1 VRYLARRLG
10 LFLVT
15 LWAALTVNFIIP
27 RVMPGN
33 EAQAVLA
40 TFRNINPA
48 ALHALEI
55 QFGVNVH
62 QGLIS
67 SYFHYL
73 GNTLTGQFGVD
84 AQGVPVMNEITS
96 KLPWTLGLV
105 GVATILAFL
114 IGTLAGVFSA
124 WRRGSRLDAVLP
136 PSLFIL
142 ASLPMFFV
150 GLLLLYVFSV
160 DLNWLPLGGNYTIGT
175 TPTFSLSFIGD
186 VLKHA
191 LLPGLSLVIVTAGL
205 WVYSMRNNMVTTIS
219 EDYVRMGRAKGL
231 GDRRVMFDYA
241 ARNAI
246 LPNLTGFAMQLGYV
260 LGGAIVIEYLFSYP
274 GLGYLFYTATTDHDL
289 PLMQGL
295 FLFYTVAVLICVLV
309 ADLATAVLDPRTWEV
324 SSVD

>member
-1 VRYLARRLG
+1 MRYLARRGG

-40 TFRNINPA
+40 TFRNVNPA

-62 QGLIS
+62 QSLLS
-67 SYFHYL
+67 SYFQYL
-73 GNTLTGQFGVD
+73 GNCLSGQLGVD
-84 AQGVPVMNEITS
+84 AQGVPVLHEITS
-96 KLPWTLGLV
+96 KMPWTLGLV
-105 GVATILAFL
+105 GVTTVLAFI
-114 IGTLAGVFSA
+114 IGTMVGIFSA
-124 WRRGSRLDAVLP
+124 WKRGGKLDAVLP
-136 PSLFIL
+136 PVLFIV
-142 ASLPMFFV
+142 STVPVFFV
-150 GLLLLYVFSV
+150 GLLLIYFFAVK
-160 DLNWLPLGGNYTIGT
+160 LNWLPIGGNYNFGS
-175 TPTFSLSFIGD
+175 TPSFSLSFIGD

-191 LLPGLSLVIVTAGL
+191 VLPGISLVVVTAGL
-205 WVYSMRNNMVTTIS
+205 WVYSMRNNMITTVG
-219 EDYVRMGRAKGL
+219 EDYVKMGRAKGL
-231 GDRRVMFDYA
+231 PSRRVMYDYA

-260 LGGAIVIEYLFSYP
+260 LGGSIVIEYLFSYP

-295 FLFYTVAVLICVLV
+295 FLFYTVAVLVCVLI
-309 ADLATAVLDPRTWEV
+309 ADLLTAVLDPRTREA
-324 SSVD
+324 

>member
-1 VRYLARRLG
+1 MRYLAKRGG

-40 TFRNINPA
+40 TFRGANPG

-62 QGLIS
+62 QSVLV
-67 SYFHYL
+67 SYFEYL
-73 GNTLTGQFGVD
+73 RNCFTGQFGVT
-84 AQGVPVMNEITS
+84 AQGVPVMTEIMQ

-105 GVATILAFL
+105 GVTTVIAFV
-114 IGTLAGVFSA
+114 IGTVAGVYSA
-124 WRRGSRLDAVLP
+124 WRRGGRLDAILP
-136 PSLFIL
+136 PTLFIV
-142 ASLPMFFV
+142 STVPVFFV
-150 GLLLLYVFSV
+150 GLLLIYVFAV
-160 DLNWLPLGGNYTIGT
+160 KLNWLPLSGNYSIGA
-175 TPTFSLSFIGD
+175 TPSFSLSFAWD
-186 VLKHA
+186 VFEHA
-191 LLPGLSLVIVTAGL
+191 LLPALSLIIVTAGL
-205 WVYSMRNNMVTTIS
+205 WVYSMRNNMITTIA
-219 EDYVRMGRAKGL
+219 EDYVKTARAKGL
-231 GDRRVMFDYA
+231 ATRRIMYDYA

-274 GLGYLFYTATTDHDL
+274 GLGYLFYTASTDHDL

-295 FLFYTVAVLICVLV
+295 FLFYTLAVLICVLI
-309 ADLATAVLDPRTWEV
+309 ADLITAVLDPRTREA
-324 SSVD
+324 

>member
-1 VRYLARRLG
+1 VRYLTRRIG

-62 QGLIS
+62 QNIFA
-67 SYFHYL
+67 SYFEYL
-73 GNTLTGQFGVD
+73 GNCLTGQFGVT
-84 AQGVPVMNEITS
+84 AQGVPVRTEILS

-105 GVATILAFL
+105 GVTTVIAFV
-114 IGTLAGVFSA
+114 IGTVAGVASA
-124 WRRGSRLDAVLP
+124 WRRGGRLDSILP
-136 PSLFIL
+136 PTLFII
-142 ASLPMFFV
+142 STVPVFFV
-150 GLLLLYVFSV
+150 GLLLLYVFAV
-160 DLNWLPLGGNYTIGT
+160 RLNWLPLGGNYSFGV
-175 TPTFSLSFIGD
+175 TPSFSLSFIWD

-191 LLPGLSLVIVTAGL
+191 ILPWLSLVIVTAGL

-219 EDYVRMGRAKGL
+219 EDYVKTGRAKGL
-231 GDRRVMFDYA
+231 APRRIMFDYA
-241 ARNAI
+241 GRNAI

-295 FLFYTVAVLICVLV
+295 FLFYTLAVLVCVLI
-309 ADLATAVLDPRTWEV
+309 ADLVTAVLDPRTREA
-324 SSVD
+324 

>member
-1 VRYLARRLG
+1 VRYLSRRVA
-10 LFLVT
+10 LFLIT

-55 QFGVNVH
+55 QFGVNTH
-62 QGLIS
+62 QGVLS
-67 SYFHYL
+67 SYFQYL
-73 GNTLTGQFGVD
+73 GNTVTGQLGTD
-84 AQGVPVMNEITS
+84 AQGVPVLHEITS

-105 GVATILAFL
+105 GVTTVLAFV

-124 WRRGSRLDAVLP
+124 WRRGGRLDAILP
-136 PSLFIL
+136 PSLFIV
-142 ASLPMFFV
+142 STIPVFFV
-150 GLLLLYVFSV
+150 GLLLIYVFAV
-160 DLNWLPLGGNYTIGT
+160 KLNWLPLGGNYTIGA
-175 TPTFSLSFIGD
+175 TPSLSLSFIGD

-191 LLPGLSLVIVTAGL
+191 ILPGLSLLIVTAGL
-205 WVYSMRNNMVTTIS
+205 WVYSMRNNMIKTIAD
-219 EDYVRMGRAKGL
+219 DYVKMGHAKGL
-231 GDRRVMFDYA
+231 PGRRVMFDYA

-295 FLFYTVAVLICVLV
+295 FLFYTLAVLVCVLI
-309 ADLATAVLDPRTWEV
+309 ADLVTAILDPRTREA
-324 SSVD
+324 

>member
-1 VRYLARRLG
+1 MRYLAKRVA

-40 TFRNINPA
+40 TFRGANPG

-62 QGLIS
+62 QSVLA
-67 SYFHYL
+67 SYFQYL
-73 GNTLTGQFGVD
+73 GNCLTGQFGVT
-84 AQGVPVMNEITS
+84 AQGVPVMTEIRS

-105 GVATILAFL
+105 GVTTVLAFM
-114 IGTLAGVFSA
+114 IGTVAGVYSA
-124 WRRGSRLDAVLP
+124 WRRGGRLDAILP
-136 PSLFIL
+136 PTLFIV
-142 ASLPMFFV
+142 STFPVFFV
-150 GLLLLYVFSV
+150 GLLLIYVFAV
-160 DLNWLPLGGNYTIGT
+160 KLNWLPLSGNYSVGA
-175 TPTFSLSFIGD
+175 TPSFSPSFIWD

-191 LLPGLSLVIVTAGL
+191 LLPALSLLIVTAGL
-205 WVYSMRNNMVTTIS
+205 WVYSMRNNMITTVS
-219 EDYVRMGRAKGL
+219 EDYVKTARAKGL
-231 GDRRVMFDYA
+231 TDRRIMFGYA
-241 ARNAI
+241 GRNAI

-295 FLFYTVAVLICVLV
+295 FLFYTLAVLVCVLI
-309 ADLATAVLDPRTWEV
+309 ADLVTAVLDPRTREA
-324 SSVD
+324 

>member
-1 VRYLARRLG
+1 MRYLAKRG
-10 LFLVT
+10 VLFLVT

-40 TFRNINPA
+40 TFHGANPG
-48 ALHALEI
+48 ALRALEI

-62 QGLIS
+62 QSVLS
-67 SYFHYL
+67 SYFEYL
-73 GNTLTGQFGVD
+73 GNCLTGQFGVT
-84 AQGVPVMNEITS
+84 AQGVPVMSEITS

-105 GVATILAFL
+105 GVTTVLAFI
-114 IGTLAGVFSA
+114 IGTVAGIASA
-124 WRRGSRLDAVLP
+124 WRRGGRLDAVLP
-136 PSLFIL
+136 PTLFIV
-142 ASLPMFFV
+142 STVPVFFV
-150 GLLLLYVFSV
+150 GLLLIYVFAV
-160 DLNWLPLGGNYTIGT
+160 KLNWLPLSGNYSIGA
-175 TPTFSLSFIGD
+175 TPSFSASFIWD

-191 LLPGLSLVIVTAGL
+191 ILPGLSLVIVTAGL
-205 WVYSMRNNMVTTIS
+205 WVYSMRNNMITTVA
-219 EDYVRMGRAKGL
+219 EDYVKTARAKGL
-231 GDRRVMFDYA
+231 TTRTVKYDYA

-295 FLFYTVAVLICVLV
+295 FLFYTVAVLVCVLI
-309 ADLATAVLDPRTWEV
+309 ADLATAVLDPRTREA
-324 SSVD
+324 

>member
-1 VRYLARRLG
+1 LRYLTRRIG
-10 LFLVT
+10 LFLIT

-33 EAQAVLA
+33 EAQAVLG
-40 TFRNINPA
+40 TLRNVNPA

-62 QGLIS
+62 QNLLV
-67 SYFHYL
+67 SYFDYL
-73 GNTLTGQFGVD
+73 RNCLTGQFGVT
-84 AQGVPVMNEITS
+84 AQGVPVTTEILS

-105 GVATILAFL
+105 GVATVLAFA
-114 IGTLAGVFSA
+114 IGTIAGIASA
-124 WRRGSRLDAVLP
+124 WRRGGRLDAILP
-136 PSLFIL
+136 PTLFII
-142 ASLPMFFV
+142 STVPVFFV
-150 GLLLLYVFSV
+150 GLLLLYVFAV
-160 DLNWLPLGGNYTIGT
+160 KLNWLPLSGNYTIGA
-175 TPTFSLSFIGD
+175 TPSFSLSFIWD

-219 EDYVRMGRAKGL
+219 EDYVKTGRAKGL
-231 GDRRVMFDYA
+231 APRRIMYDYA

-260 LGGAIVIEYLFSYP
+260 LGGAIVVEYLFSYP

-295 FLFYTVAVLICVLV
+295 FLFYTLAVLICVLI
-309 ADLATAVLDPRTWEV
+309 ADLLTAVLDPRTREA
-324 SSVD
+324 

>member
-1 VRYLARRLG
+1 MRYLAKRG
-10 LFLVT
+10 ALFLVT
-15 LWAALTVNFIIP
+15 LWAALTVNFVIP

-33 EAQAVLA
+33 EASAVLS
-40 TFRNINPA
+40 TFRGVNPA
-48 ALHALEI
+48 ALHALQI

-62 QGLIS
+62 EGVIA

-73 GNTLTGQFGVD
+73 GNILTGQFGVT

-105 GVATILAFL
+105 GVTTILAFA
-114 IGTLAGVFSA
+114 IGTLVGVVSA
-124 WRRGSRLDAVLP
+124 WRRGGHVDAILP
-136 PSLFIL
+136 PTLFII
-142 ASLPMFFV
+142 STVPVFFV
-150 GLLLLYVFSV
+150 GLLLIYGFAVK
-160 DLNWLPLGGNYTIGT
+160 LNWLPLGSNYSLGA
-175 TPTFSLSFIGD
+175 TPAFTLPFAWD

-191 LLPGLSLVIVTAGL
+191 FLPGVSLTVVTAGL
-205 WVYSMRNNMVTTIS
+205 WVYSMRNNMITTIA
-219 EDYVRMGRAKGL
+219 EDYVKMGRAKGL
-231 GDRRVMFDYA
+231 SDRRVMFDYA

-295 FLFYTVAVLICVLV
+295 FLFYTVAVLVCVLL
-309 ADLATAVLDPRTWEV
+309 ADFATALLDPRTREA
-324 SSVD
+324 

>member
-1 VRYLARRLG
+1 MRWLAKRG
-10 LFLVT
+10 ALFLVT

-33 EAQAVLA
+33 EATAVLG
-40 TFRNINPA
+40 TFRNVNPS

-62 QGLIS
+62 QNVLV
-67 SYFHYL
+67 SYFEYL
-73 GNTLTGQFGVD
+73 KNCLTGQFGVT
-84 AQGVPVMNEITS
+84 AQGVPVMTEITS

-105 GVATILAFL
+105 GVTTVIAFL
-114 IGTLAGVFSA
+114 IGTIAGVYSA

-136 PSLFIL
+136 PSLFIV
-142 ASLPMFFV
+142 STIPVFFV
-150 GLLLLYVFSV
+150 GLLLIYIFAVK
-160 DLNWLPLGGNYTIGT
+160 LNWLPLGGNYSLGA
-175 TPTFSLSFIGD
+175 TPSLTPSFIWD

-191 LLPGLSLVIVTAGL
+191 LLPALSLTIVTAGL
-205 WVYSMRNNMVTTIS
+205 WVYSMRNNMITTIA
-219 EDYVRMGRAKGL
+219 EDYVKTARAKGL
-231 GDRRVMFDYA
+231 RTRRIMYDYA

-295 FLFYTVAVLICVLV
+295 FLFYTLAVLVCVLI
-309 ADLATAVLDPRTWEV
+309 ADLLTAVLDPRTREA
-324 SSVD
+324 

>member
-1 VRYLARRLG
+1 VRYLTRRIG

-62 QGLIS
+62 QNIFA
-67 SYFHYL
+67 SYFEYL
-73 GNTLTGQFGVD
+73 GNCLTGQFGLT
-84 AQGVPVMNEITS
+84 AQGVPVRTEILS

-105 GVATILAFL
+105 GVTTVIAFV
-114 IGTLAGVFSA
+114 IGTVAGVASA
-124 WRRGSRLDAVLP
+124 WRRGGRLDSILP
-136 PSLFIL
+136 PTLFII
-142 ASLPMFFV
+142 STVPVFFV
-150 GLLLLYVFSV
+150 GLLLLYVFAV
-160 DLNWLPLGGNYTIGT
+160 RLNWLPLGGNYSFGV
-175 TPTFSLSFIGD
+175 TPSFSLSFIWD

-191 LLPGLSLVIVTAGL
+191 ILPGLSLVIVTAGL

-219 EDYVRMGRAKGL
+219 EDYVKTGRAKGL
-231 GDRRVMFDYA
+231 APRRIMFDYA
-241 ARNAI
+241 GRNAI

-295 FLFYTVAVLICVLV
+295 FLFYTLAVLICVLI
-309 ADLATAVLDPRTWEV
+309 ADLLTAVLDPRTREA
-324 SSVD
+324 